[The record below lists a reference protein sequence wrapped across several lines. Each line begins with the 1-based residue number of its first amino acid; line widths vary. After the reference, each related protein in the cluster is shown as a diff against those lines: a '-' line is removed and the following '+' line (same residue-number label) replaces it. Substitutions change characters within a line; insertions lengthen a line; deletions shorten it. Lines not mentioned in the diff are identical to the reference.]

1 MYRGCRQQLR
11 RQPGLTEIQVR
22 RAADPSPAGLSII
35 VPIGPGDT
43 AWRGLADQL
52 LPLIPRP
59 QVLLVFA
66 DGDAQ
71 RVDVPHD
78 FVALSAVAGR
88 AHQLN
93 AGISAAEG
101 EWLWLLH
108 ADSRLGL
115 DTWPALR
122 EHISALPRALGWFRL
137 AFEQDG
143 PRLMALNALGA
154 NLRARWLG
162 LPFGDQGFVLHRDD
176 AALLGPFDPLL
187 AYGEDHALIWRA
199 RHRGLPLRRINGT
212 VSTSARKYAE
222 LGWLR
227 TTARHLRLTVQQAIQ
242 EARRW

>member
-1 MYRGCRQQLR
+1 M
-11 RQPGLTEIQVR
+11 R

-43 AWRGLADQL
+43 AWRGLAEQL

-71 RVDVPHD
+71 GVDVPRD
-78 FVALSAVAGR
+78 CVALSAVAGR

-93 AGISAAEG
+93 AGIRAAEG

-108 ADSRLGL
+108 ADSRLRL
-115 DTWPALR
+115 DTWLALR
-122 EHISALPRALGWFRL
+122 EYIGATPRALGWFRL

-162 LPFGDQGFVLHRDD
+162 LPFGDQGLVLHRDD
-176 AALLGPFDPLL
+176 AALLGPFDPSL
-187 AYGEDHALIWRA
+187 AFGEDHAWVWRA
-199 RHRGLPLRRINGT
+199 RRLGLPLRRIHGT
-212 VSTSARKYAE
+212 LSTSARKYAAF
-222 LGWLR
+222 GWLR
-227 TTARHLRLTVQQAIQ
+227 TTARHLRLTVQQAMQ
-242 EARRW
+242 EARRC

>member
-1 MYRGCRQQLR
+1 MPAHR
-11 RQPGLTEIQVR
+11 P
-22 RAADPSPAGLSII
+22 ADPAPGGLSII
-35 VPIGPGDT
+35 IPIGPGDT
-43 AWRGLADQL
+43 AWHELVGQL
-52 LPLIPRP
+52 LPLVPRP

-66 DGDAQ
+66 DGDTQ
-71 RVDVPHD
+71 CVDAPD
-78 FVALSAVAGR
+78 DCVAISATAGR

-93 AGISAAEG
+93 AGVRAANG

-108 ADSRLGL
+108 ADSRLRL

-122 EHISALPRALGWFRL
+122 GHIGAMPRTLGWFRL

-176 AALLGPFDPLL
+176 AARLGPFDPAL
-187 AYGEDHALIWRA
+187 ACGEDHALVWRA
-199 RHRGLPLRRINGT
+199 RRICLPLRRINGT
-212 VSTSARKYAE
+212 LSTSARRYAE

-227 TTARHLRLTVQQAIQ
+227 TTARHLRLTAQQASQ
-242 EARRW
+242 EARRS